1 MKILLLIPARM
12 GSSRFPGKP
21 LKKINGKP
29 MIQHVYENVKKNK
42 LIRDLAVATCD
53 KKIFNFVKSFNGN
66 VVMTS
71 KKHKR
76 ASERC
81 AEALTKIER
90 KNKIRYD
97 FIVMVQGDEP
107 MVHKNMISE
116 ALRPILKDRKIKV
129 VNLYSEI
136 ESRKEFLDINC
147 IKVVCSKK
155 NNALYFSR
163 KPIPYFKSGNF
174 LLKKQ
179 VCIIPFQRDFLIQYI
194 KMKPTPLEIAES
206 VDMMRILENGYS
218 VYMAKTKYKTQ
229 SVDTIQDLKKVEKLI
244 KK

>member
-1 MKILLLIPARM
+1 
-12 GSSRFPGKP
+12 
-21 LKKINGKP
+21 
-29 MIQHVYENVKKNK
+29 
-42 LIRDLAVATCD
+42 
-53 KKIFNFVKSFNGN
+53 
-66 VVMTS
+66 MTS

-116 ALRPILKDRKIKV
+116 SLRPILKDRKIKV

-136 ESRKEFLDINC
+136 KSRKEFFDINC

-155 NNALYFSR
+155 
-163 KPIPYFKSGNF
+163 
-174 LLKKQ
+174 
-179 VCIIPFQRDFLIQYI
+179 
-194 KMKPTPLEIAES
+194 
-206 VDMMRILENGYS
+206 
-218 VYMAKTKYKTQ
+218 
-229 SVDTIQDLKKVEKLI
+229 
-244 KK
+244 

>member
-1 MKILLLIPARM
+1 M

-53 KKIFNFVKSFNGN
+53 KKIFNFVKSFDGN
-66 VVMTS
+66 AVMTS

-76 ASERC
+76 ASDRC
-81 AEALTKIER
+81 AEALIKIER
-90 KNKIRYD
+90 KNKIKYD

-116 ALRPILKDRKIKV
+116 SLRPILKNRKIKV

-136 ESRKEFLDINC
+136 KSKKEFTDVNC

-163 KPIPYFKSGNF
+163 KPIPYFKSGKF
-174 LLKKQ
+174 SLKKQ

-206 VDMMRILENGYS
+206 VDMMRILENGFS

-229 SVDTIQDLKKVEKLI
+229 SVDTIKDLKKVEKLI

>member
-81 AEALTKIER
+81 AEALIKIER

-116 ALRPILKDRKIKV
+116 SLRPILKDRKIKV
-129 VNLYSEI
+129 VNFYSEI
-136 ESRKEFLDINC
+136 KSRKEFLDINC
-147 IKVVCSKK
+147 IKLFVLK